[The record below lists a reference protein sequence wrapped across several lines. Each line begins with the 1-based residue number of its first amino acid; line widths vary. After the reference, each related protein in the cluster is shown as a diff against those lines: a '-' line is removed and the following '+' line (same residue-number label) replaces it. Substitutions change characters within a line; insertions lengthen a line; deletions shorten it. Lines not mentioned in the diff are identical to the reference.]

1 MGLFK
6 KLFKGV
12 KKIVKKIGKG
22 IKKVVK
28 GFTKAFGKLGV
39 VGQLGLMFIPGVG
52 QILSG
57 MLGTVG
63 RGAASFMSNT
73 FGAIGSAAVDG
84 FKAIMGGFKAASSG
98 MGKVFSSITD
108 AVVGGVDWITKTAS
122 GGKYATFGD
131 AFDGFKSW
139 VQDTGNKIFNTDK
152 SVTPAKTKDL
162 WVDIPKIEGKA
173 SDIFK
178 EGTLVLKSLD
188 ERLMSNL
195 SEGKA
200 SDIFKEGT
208 LELKSLDERL
218 NDQLIGNVVPTGL
231 EDYDVEK
238 FTKNANNVFDNLVSN
253 NTMSASVVK
262 GVEKGLEEKTKE
274 LIVGKRP
281 TPKYITNSFPN
292 FFNEGNI
299 NSDVVSQADFA
310 LQSKGGLYGSTNAQY
325 LEFGQDFN
333 KYYTPNDSTYN
344 KVLNSLTPVKS
355 NWGTPR

>member
-173 SDIFK
+173 
-178 EGTLVLKSLD
+178 
-188 ERLMSNL
+188 R
-195 SEGKA
+195 
-200 SDIFKEGT
+200 DIFKEGT